1 MAQLAA
7 QDYFTRLQATGL
19 NPFPH
24 PDLAAA
30 FPGGLSG
37 MGGVGGNSGGGGG
50 GASTSSGSRGGEGKS
65 KSRSKKDK
73 SNQNN
78 NSGGHG
84 SNMSA
89 QSAAASSYKV
99 IDCMLIFLH
108 LPLHNKI
115 YQHLSKIDHW
125 PRRHSADNVQHSN

>member
-37 MGGVGGNSGGGGG
+37 MGGNSGGSGGGG

-84 SNMSA
+84 ANMSA

-99 IDCMLIFLH
+99 FYCVFVFLH
-108 LPLHNKI
+108 LPLHNKPF
-115 YQHLSKIDHW
+115 HLCKIDHW
-125 PRRHSADNVQHSN
+125 PRALTDNIQHSN